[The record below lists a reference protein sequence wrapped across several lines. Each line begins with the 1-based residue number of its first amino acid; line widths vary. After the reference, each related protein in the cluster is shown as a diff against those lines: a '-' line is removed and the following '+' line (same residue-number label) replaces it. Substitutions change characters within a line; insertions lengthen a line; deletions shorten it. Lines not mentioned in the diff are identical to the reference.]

1 MPLSYEH
8 LSYLADDSYKKPM
21 IIYEY
26 PKQLKPFYSRL
37 QEDGNTVSAFDIV
50 VPKVGI
56 VTCGAQKEER
66 MHNLTSRID
75 ELGMPH
81 EQLEWY
87 LDTRRHGTVKHS
99 GFSIDLEL
107 LILFVTGLKDVRDV
121 IPFPR
126 TKGDAKC

>member
-1 MPLSYEH
+1 MLFQDAISCAEDCLKSLCSAVSKH
-8 LSYLADDSYKKPM
+8 CSDELKFLLTQADDTTNDRVEFAVSSPM
-21 IIYEY
+21 H
-26 PKQLKPFYSRL
+26 
-37 QEDGNTVSAFDIV
+37 
-50 VPKVGI
+50 
-56 VTCGAQKEER
+56 KEQS
-66 MHNLTSRID
+66 HIHLYCRID